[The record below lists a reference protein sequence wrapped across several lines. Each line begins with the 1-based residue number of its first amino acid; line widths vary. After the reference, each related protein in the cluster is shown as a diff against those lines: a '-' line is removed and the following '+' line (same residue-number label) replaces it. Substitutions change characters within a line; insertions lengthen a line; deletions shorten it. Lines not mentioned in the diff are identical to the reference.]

1 MNIAR
6 EPITVSISVLE
17 QMFLYLNALNVDID
31 SFLRQIEIDPAYVRQ
46 PDTQI
51 PIETYLHIQDSA
63 AEFTQDA
70 CFGLHMGEFAQAG
83 SWSILGYL
91 MMNCRTLGEAFEK
104 SGRYMRIIGNLIEAH
119 PQLRFNKIKVN
130 FSTPPHAPQMSRHCF
145 ESTLASSVRMMRSL
159 TGQPLSPL
167 EVTFIYPQPANP
179 AEYERVFRCPVRF
192 AQPTTSFT
200 IDWKILNTPVC
211 MANPGLLAYF
221 ENYAQQFLAARQPAA
236 PVTAEVTRIILAHLD
251 NDGLT
256 IGKVARELSMSVRT
270 LQNRL
275 DDEGVV
281 FSDLLKDIRERLA
294 KQYLREDYTVEQITY
309 LLGFSEPAAFRKAF
323 KKWAGLTPREYRDQ
337 FSVLPG
343 AD

>member
-1 MNIAR
+1 
-6 EPITVSISVLE
+6 
-17 QMFLYLNALNVDID
+17 
-31 SFLRQIEIDPAYVRQ
+31 
-46 PDTQI
+46 
-51 PIETYLHIQDSA
+51 
-63 AEFTQDA
+63 
-70 CFGLHMGEFAQAG
+70 
-83 SWSILGYL
+83 
-91 MMNCRTLGEAFEK
+91 
-104 SGRYMRIIGNLIEAH
+104 
-119 PQLRFNKIKVN
+119 
-130 FSTPPHAPQMSRHCF
+130 
-145 ESTLASSVRMMRSL
+145 
-159 TGQPLSPL
+159 
-167 EVTFIYPQPANP
+167 
-179 AEYERVFRCPVRF
+179 
-192 AQPTTSFT
+192 
-200 IDWKILNTPVC
+200 

-236 PVTAEVTRIILAHLD
+236 PITAEVTRIILAHLD